1 MKINNVSIGTRLAVG
16 FGLMTAITALTG
28 LLAIFQA
35 YQLSGLTDALYDHP
49 YTVTNSMRDIR
60 GNIRMVE
67 TALADMLV
75 DPSPAKIDHMRY
87 EILDAQKNIRQL
99 FAIVNERFL
108 GNKADVAAAEDVFN
122 EWVVLLDKALAA
134 QRDNLSDAAKKAAIQ
149 EARALTTRLVRKSQ
163 VMIDFATNKAVEF
176 NDEAA
181 KQGQRATIVLIVIV
195 AAACLAGL
203 VVSRFI
209 SNSITVPLS
218 AMIARV
224 KGVARGGIGQD
235 LDYYSEDEVGDLAD
249 SFRLMRKNLL
259 SKVRIAE
266 AVAAG
271 DYSVSVD
278 TVGDEDVLGKSLAIM
293 TKSLKDAA
301 DANTRTDWIKS
312 GRNKLNAVIAGENDL
327 RSLCSNVIS
336 FLAGYMNAQ
345 IGAVY
350 ALSSDG
356 RLVLAGSYAFTKR
369 KDLADSYALGEG
381 IVGQAALEKSMISLS
396 NIPDDYIRI
405 KSSLG
410 DAHPRNIVVLPLLH
424 VGELKGVIEL
434 GSLEEFSDTKLELLQ
449 AVSETMGVALQSVDS
464 QDKLRALLEQT
475 RLQADKL
482 QAQQEELRVSNEEL
496 EQQSSALRSSEE
508 ELRQQQEEL
517 QSINEEL
524 EEKNHFL
531 ELQRAE
537 MGIKNTE
544 LNNIRKGLEIK
555 ARELELTTRYKS
567 EFLANMSH
575 ELRTPLNSLL
585 LLSRSLMENSSG
597 NLNEAQVEYSRIIHR
612 SGNDLLSL
620 INEILDLSKIE
631 AGKMTITPEDV
642 PVLSLVEAMAASFK
656 PLAEEKQLALTFHV
670 DERIPAVIQTDRQ
683 RIEQVLRNLLSN
695 AIKFSDQGSVSLSL
709 RPPTPE
715 ECVNLDG
722 LSEANA
728 LAVAVTDTG
737 VGIAAEKQQE
747 IFEAFRQVDGG
758 TDRKYGGTGLGLTIS
773 RELAKLLHGAL
784 RLQSSP
790 GQGSTFTLVIPQRL
804 DQGSADQP
812 LDATT
817 GPAQGGGEPPIP
829 VQAKFMAC
837 TAAAQPKHLA
847 DDRNGASAGPG
858 YILIIEDDP
867 AFARILMDQC
877 RSKGFGVLHAA
888 SGEEGIELAR
898 KYAVGGIVLDIR
910 LPGMNGWQVLEE
922 FKQDPELRHIPV
934 HIMSAE
940 EATLDAQKKGAV
952 GFLAKPASRE
962 NLDEALER
970 LEGFMS
976 KKVKDLLV
984 VEDNQDMRKGVL
996 SLLGDANIRIQE
1008 ADTGVRALEAMRQC
1022 RFDCVILDLGL
1033 PDMTGFELLN
1043 LIEQDKNLHI
1053 PPIIVYTGRELT
1065 REEEQALHGH
1075 AESIII
1081 KGVKS
1086 EERLIDETALFLHQ
1100 VVKAMP
1106 VKKRELIATLYDKD
1120 KALRDKVILLVDDD
1134 MRNLYALSHVL
1145 QEKGLNVLKAED
1157 GEKALEMLE
1166 ARQDVSLVL
1175 LDIMMPVMD
1184 GYETLARI
1192 RANPRLSRLPVIALT
1207 AKAMLED
1214 KERCIAAGAS
1224 DYLSK
1229 PVDLDRLLSKLRVW
1243 LYNQESGSRRT

>member
-28 LLAIFQA
+28 LLAIYQA
-35 YQLSGLTDALYDHP
+35 NELSGLTASLFKHP

-67 TALADMLV
+67 TVLADMVVEANPVRLEQMG
-75 DPSPAKIDHMRY
+75 HEML
-87 EILDAQKNIRQL
+87 EAQRDLRRL
-99 FAIVNERFL
+99 FAIVHERFL
-108 GNKADVAAAEDVFN
+108 GNKADVAAAEEVFN

-134 QRDNLSDAAKKAAIQ
+134 QRDGSGEAARKAAIQ
-149 EARALTTRLVRKSQ
+149 EARIHTALLIRKSQ
-163 VMIDFATNKAVEF
+163 AMIDFATNKAIEF
-176 NDEAA
+176 NDAA
-181 KQGQRATIVLIVIV
+181 TKQGQRATAVLIIIV
-195 AAACLAGL
+195 ALACLAGL

-209 SNSITVPLS
+209 SNSITNPLT
-218 AMIARV
+218 AMIARM
-224 KGVARGGIGQD
+224 KGVARGSIGQE
-235 LDYYSEDEVGDLAD
+235 LDYCSGDEVGDLAD
-249 SFRLMRKNLL
+249 SFRLMRTNLL
-259 SKVRIAE
+259 SKVQIAE

-271 DYSVSVD
+271 DYSVSVE
-278 TVGDEDVLGKSLAIM
+278 TVSDEDVLGKSLAIM
-293 TKSLKDAA
+293 TKSLKESAE
-301 DANTRTDWIKS
+301 ANARTDWVKS
-312 GRNKLNAVIAGENDL
+312 GRNKLNAVIAGESDL

-345 IGAVY
+345 IGAIY
-350 ALSSDG
+350 ALSPDG
-356 RLVLAGSYAFTKR
+356 RLVLTGSYAFTKR
-369 KDLADSYALGEG
+369 KDLADSYVLGQG
-381 IVGQAALEKSMISLS
+381 LVGQAALEKSMISVS
-396 NIPDDYIRI
+396 NIPEDYIRI
-405 KSSLG
+405 NSSLG

-434 GSLEEFSDTKLELLQ
+434 GSFEEFSDTKLELLQ
-449 AVSETMGVALQSVDS
+449 AVSEAMGVALESVDS
-464 QDKLRALLEQT
+464 QEKLRALLEQT

-524 EEKNHFL
+524 EEKNNFL

-597 NLNEAQVEYSRIIHR
+597 NLNEDQVEYSRIIHR
-612 SGNDLLSL
+612 SGNDLLLL

-670 DERIPAVIQTDRQ
+670 DERIPAVIRTDRQ
-683 RIEQVLRNLLSN
+683 RIEQILRNLLSN
-695 AIKFSDQGSVSLSL
+695 AIKFSDNGSVSLSL
-709 RPPTPE
+709 RPPTSE
-715 ECVNLDG
+715 EYANLDG

-773 RELAKLLHGAL
+773 RELAKLLNGAL

-804 DQGSADQP
+804 DQGSADKP
-812 LDATT
+812 LDAT
-817 GPAQGGGEPPIP
+817 GPALGGGDPPRP
-829 VQAKFMAC
+829 VQAEA
-837 TAAAQPKHLA
+837 TASAAAGQPKHLA

-858 YILIIEDDP
+858 YILIIEDDH

-877 RSKGFGVLHAA
+877 RSKGFAVLHAA

-898 KYAVGGIVLDIR
+898 KYVVGGIVLDIR

-934 HIMSAE
+934 HIMSAV

-962 NLDEALER
+962 NLDDALER

-996 SLLGDANIRIQE
+996 SLLSDANIRIQE
-1008 ADTGVRALEAMRQC
+1008 ADTGAKALEAMRQC
-1022 RFDCVILDLGL
+1022 QFDCVILDLGL

-1053 PPIIVYTGRELT
+1053 PPVIVYTGRELT

-1243 LYNQESGSRRT
+1243 LYNQESGNRRA

>member
-75 DPSPAKIDHMRY
+75 DPSPAKVDQLRHD
-87 EILDAQKNIRQL
+87 ILEAQNNSRKL
-99 FAIVNERFL
+99 FALVHERFL
-108 GNKADVAAAEDVFN
+108 GNKADVVAAEDVFN

-134 QRDNLSDAAKKAAIQ
+134 QRDNLSDATKKAAVR
-149 EARALTTRLVRKSQ
+149 EARVHTTQLIRKTQ
-163 VMIDFATNKAVEF
+163 VMIDFATNKAAQF
-176 NDEAA
+176 NNEAST
-181 KQGQRATIVLIVIV
+181 QGHRATAALVVIV
-195 AAACLAGL
+195 FIASLVGL
-203 VVSRFI
+203 IISRYI
-209 SNSITVPLS
+209 SNSITTPLT
-218 AMIARV
+218 AMITRM
-224 KGVARGGIGQD
+224 KGIARGEAGQE
-235 LDYYSEDEVGDLAD
+235 LDYSSGDEVGDLAD
-249 SFRLMRKNLL
+249 SFRLMRRNLI
-259 SKVRIAE
+259 SKVRMAE

-271 DYSVSVD
+271 DYSVSAE
-278 TVGDEDVLGKSLAIM
+278 TIGDEDVLGKSLAIM
-293 TKSLKDAA
+293 TKSLKDSA
-301 DANTRTDWIKS
+301 DANARTDWLKS
-312 GRNKLNAVIAGENDL
+312 GRNKLNAVIAGESDL
-327 RSLCSNVIS
+327 RALCSKVIS
-336 FLAGYMNAQ
+336 FLADYMNAQ
-345 IGAVY
+345 IGTVY
-350 ALSSDG
+350 TLSADD

-369 KDLADSYALGEG
+369 KDLADSYALGQG
-381 IVGQAALEKSMISLS
+381 LVGQAALEKSMMSLT
-396 NIPDDYIRI
+396 NIPEDYIRI
-405 KSSLG
+405 NSSLG
-410 DAHPRNIVVLPLLH
+410 DAHPRNIMVLPLLH
-424 VGELKGVIEL
+424 VGKLMGVIEL
-434 GSLEEFSDTKLELLQ
+434 GSFEEFSDTKLELLQ
-449 AVSETMGVALQSVDS
+449 AVSEVMGVALQSVDS
-464 QDKLRALLEQT
+464 QEKLRTLLEQT

-524 EEKNHFL
+524 EEKNNFL

-537 MGIKNTE
+537 MGIKNAE

-597 NLNEAQVEYSRIIHR
+597 NLNEDQVEYSRIIHR

-642 PVLSLVEAMAASFK
+642 SVDSLVEAMAVSFK
-656 PLAEEKQLALTFHV
+656 PLAAEKRLALTFHV
-670 DERIPAVIQTDRQ
+670 DERIPSVIHTDRQ

-695 AIKFSDQGSVSLSL
+695 AIKFSDQGSVNLTL
-709 RPPTPE
+709 RPPAPE
-715 ECVNLDG
+715 ECANLEG

-737 VGIAAEKQQE
+737 VGIAPEKQQE

-758 TDRKYGGTGLGLTIS
+758 NDRKYGGTGLGLTIS

-784 RLQSSP
+784 KLQSSP
-790 GQGSTFTLVIPQRL
+790 GQGSTFTLIIPQRL
-804 DQGSADQP
+804 DQDPTDKQ
-812 LDATT
+812 LDAA
-817 GPAQGGGEPPIP
+817 GPAQGGGEPRRP
-829 VQAKFMAC
+829 VQAEA
-837 TAAAQPKHLA
+837 TANAATAHPKHLA

-858 YILIIEDDP
+858 YILIIEDDH
-867 AFARILMDQC
+867 AFAGILMDQC
-877 RSKGFGVLHAA
+877 RSKGFSVLHAA

-922 FKQDPELRHIPV
+922 FKQAPELRHIPV

-996 SLLGDANIRIQE
+996 SLLSDANIRIQE
-1008 ADTGVRALEAMRQC
+1008 ADTGAKALEAMRQC

-1043 LIEQDKNLHI
+1043 LIEQDKNLHV

-1086 EERLIDETALFLHQ
+1086 EERLVDETALFLHQ

-1192 RANPRLSRLPVIALT
+1192 RAKPRLSRLPVIALT

-1243 LYNQESGSRRT
+1243 LYDQESGNRRP

>member
-67 TALADMLV
+67 TSLADMLV
-75 DPSPAKIDHMRY
+75 DQTPASIDHMRH

-99 FAIVNERFL
+99 FIIVHERFL
-108 GNKADVAAAEDVFN
+108 GNKADVDAAEEVFT
-122 EWVVLLDKALAA
+122 EWVTLLDKALAA

-149 EARALTTRLVRKSQ
+149 EARGHTTRLIRKTQ
-163 VMIDFATNKAVEF
+163 VMIDFATNKAIEF
-176 NDEAA
+176 NDEAT
-181 KQGQRATIVLIVIV
+181 KQGQRATVALTVIV
-195 AAACLAGL
+195 FLACLAGL

-209 SNSITVPLS
+209 SSSITTPLT

-224 KGVARGGIGQD
+224 KGVARGNIGQE
-235 LDYYSEDEVGDLAD
+235 LDYYSGDEVGDLAD

-271 DYSVSVD
+271 DYGVSVE
-278 TVGDEDVLGKSLAIM
+278 TVSDEDVLGKSLATM
-293 TKSLKDAA
+293 TKSLKDSA
-301 DANTRTDWIKS
+301 DANARTDWFKS
-312 GRNKLNAVIAGENDL
+312 GRNKLNAVIAGESDL

-345 IGAVY
+345 IGTVY

-369 KDLADSYALGEG
+369 KDLADSYALGQG
-381 IVGQAALEKSMISLS
+381 LVGQAGLEKSMISLS
-396 NIPDDYIRI
+396 NIPEDYIRI
-405 KSSLG
+405 NSSLG

-434 GSLEEFSDTKLELLQ
+434 GSFEEFSDIKLELLQ
-449 AVSETMGVALQSVDS
+449 AVSEAMGVALESVDS

-475 RLQADKL
+475 RIQADKL

-524 EEKNHFL
+524 EEKNNFL

-585 LLSRSLMENSSG
+585 LLSRSLMENSPG
-597 NLNEAQVEYSRIIHR
+597 NLSDDQVEYSRIIHR

-631 AGKMTITPEDV
+631 AGKMTITPEEV
-642 PVLSLVEAMAASFK
+642 PVDSLVETMAASFK
-656 PLAEEKQLALTFHV
+656 PLADEKQLALTFHI
-670 DERIPAVIQTDRQ
+670 DKRIPASIRTDRQ
-683 RIEQVLRNLLSN
+683 RIEQILRNLLSN

-715 ECVNLDG
+715 ECVNLEG
-722 LSEANA
+722 LSEENA

-737 VGIAAEKQQE
+737 VGIAPEKQQE

-773 RELAKLLHGAL
+773 RELAKLLNGAL
-784 RLQSSP
+784 RLKSAP
-790 GQGSTFTLVIPQRL
+790 GQGSTFTLIIPQRL
-804 DQGSADQP
+804 DQGRADEP
-812 LDATT
+812 LDTT
-817 GPAQGGGEPPIP
+817 VPALSGGETLRP
-829 VQAKFMAC
+829 VQQAEAK
-837 TAAAQPKHLA
+837 AAAPFPQSKPLP
-847 DDRNGASAGPG
+847 DDREGVPAGPG
-858 YILIIEDDP
+858 YILIIEDDQV
-867 AFARILMDQC
+867 FARILMDQC
-877 RSKGFGVLHAA
+877 RSKGFGVLHAV

-934 HIMSAE
+934 HIMSAV

-962 NLDEALER
+962 NLDDALER

-996 SLLGDANIRIQE
+996 SLLSDANIRIQE
-1008 ADTGVRALEAMRQC
+1008 ADTGAKALAAMRRC

-1033 PDMTGFELLN
+1033 PDMTGFDLLN

-1157 GEKALEMLE
+1157 GQKALEILN

-1192 RANPRLSRLPVIALT
+1192 RANPRLERLPVIALT

-1243 LYNQESGSRRT
+1243 LYNQDSGSRRP

>member
-1 MKINNVSIGTRLAVG
+1 MKINNLSIGTRLAVG

-28 LLAIFQA
+28 LLAIYQA
-35 YQLSGLTDALYDHP
+35 NELSGLTASLFNHP

-67 TALADMLV
+67 AVLADMVV
-75 DPSPAKIDHMRY
+75 DTSPAKTEQMSHEML
-87 EILDAQKNIRQL
+87 EAQRNIRKL
-99 FAIVNERFL
+99 FAIVHERFL
-108 GNKADVAAAEDVFN
+108 GNKADVVAAEDVFN
-122 EWVVLLDKALAA
+122 EWIVLLDKALAA
-134 QRDNLSDAAKKAAIQ
+134 QRDGSGEAARKAAIQ
-149 EARALTTRLVRKSQ
+149 EARIHTTLLIRKSQ
-163 VMIDFATNKAVEF
+163 VMIDFATNKAAEF
-176 NDEAA
+176 NNEAT
-181 KQGQRATIVLIVIV
+181 KQGQRATLVLIVIV
-195 AAACLAGL
+195 ALACLAGL
-203 VVSRFI
+203 LVSRYI
-209 SNSITVPLS
+209 TASITSPLT
-218 AMIARV
+218 AMIGRM
-224 KGVARGGIGQD
+224 KGIARGSIGQE
-235 LDYYSEDEVGDLAD
+235 LDYYSGDEVGDLAD
-249 SFRLMRKNLL
+249 SFRLMRTNLL

-266 AVAAG
+266 AVASG
-271 DYSVSVD
+271 DYGVRVETVS
-278 TVGDEDVLGKSLAIM
+278 DEDVLGKSLAIM
-293 TKSLKDAA
+293 TKSLKDSAESNA
-301 DANTRTDWIKS
+301 RTDWVKS
-312 GRNKLNAVIAGENDL
+312 GRNKLNAVIAGESDL

-345 IGAVY
+345 IGAIY
-350 ALSSDG
+350 ALSSDD
-356 RLVLAGSYAFTKR
+356 RLVLTGSYAFTKR
-369 KDLADSYALGEG
+369 KDLADSYALGQG
-381 IVGQAALEKSMISLS
+381 LVGQAALEKNMISLS
-396 NIPDDYIRI
+396 NIPEDYIRI
-405 KSSLG
+405 NSSLG
-410 DAHPRNIVVLPLLH
+410 DAHPRSIVVLPLLH

-434 GSLEEFSDTKLELLQ
+434 GSFEEFSDTKLELLQ
-449 AVSETMGVALQSVDS
+449 AVSEAMGVALESVDS
-464 QDKLRALLEQT
+464 QEKLRALLEKT

-524 EEKNHFL
+524 EEKNNFL

-537 MGIKNTE
+537 MGIKNNE
-544 LNNIRKGLEIK
+544 LNNIRKGLELK

-585 LLSRSLMENSSG
+585 LLSRSLMENALG
-597 NLNEAQVEYSRIIHR
+597 NLNDDQVEYSRIIHR

-642 PVLSLVEAMAASFK
+642 PVDSLVEAMAASFK
-656 PLAEEKQLALTFHV
+656 PLADEKQLALTFHV
-670 DERIPAVIQTDRQ
+670 DEQVPALIRTDRQ
-683 RIEQVLRNLLSN
+683 RIEQILRNLLSN

-709 RPPTPE
+709 RPPAPA
-715 ECVNLDG
+715 ECAGLDG
-722 LSEANA
+722 LSEENA

-737 VGIAAEKQQE
+737 VGIAPEKQQE
-747 IFEAFRQVDGG
+747 IFEAFRQVEGG

-773 RELAKLLHGAL
+773 RELAKLLNGAL
-784 RLQSSP
+784 RLQSTP
-790 GQGSTFTLVIPQRL
+790 GQGSTFTLVIPLRF
-804 DQGSADQP
+804 DQGSADRQ
-812 LDATT
+812 LGAES
-817 GPAQGGGEPPIP
+817 PAQDVEEPPKQ
-829 VQAKFMAC
+829 VQAEARGAV
-837 TAAAQPKHLA
+837 AARQVKHLA
-847 DDRNGASAGPG
+847 DDRDGASAGPG
-858 YILIIEDDP
+858 YILIIEDDQ
-867 AFARILMDQC
+867 AFARVLMDQC
-877 RSKGFGVLHAA
+877 HSKGFGVLHAV

-898 KYAVGGIVLDIR
+898 KHPVGGVVLDIR

-962 NLDEALER
+962 NLDDALER

-996 SLLGDANIRIQE
+996 SLLSDANIRIQE
-1008 ADTGVRALEAMRQC
+1008 ADTGAKALAAMRQC

-1086 EERLIDETALFLHQ
+1086 EERLVDETALFLHQ

-1106 VKKRELIATLYDKD
+1106 TKKRELIATLYDKD

-1157 GEKALEMLE
+1157 GRKALEMLE

-1184 GYETLARI
+1184 GYETLAHI
-1192 RANPRLSRLPVIALT
+1192 RANPRLTRLPVIALT

-1214 KERCIAAGAS
+1214 KERCIASGAS

-1243 LYNQESGSRRT
+1243 LYNQDSGNRRP

>member
-67 TALADMLV
+67 TSLADMLV
-75 DPSPAKIDHMRY
+75 DQTPAKIDQIRH
-87 EILDAQKNIRQL
+87 EILDAQRNIRQL

-108 GNKADVAAAEDVFN
+108 GNKADVAAAEEVFN
-122 EWVVLLDKALAA
+122 EWVILLDKALAA
-134 QRDNLSDAAKKAAIQ
+134 QRDSLSDAAKKAATQ
-149 EARALTTRLVRKSQ
+149 EARVHTIRLIRKTQ

-176 NDEAA
+176 NDEAT

-195 AAACLAGL
+195 FLACLAGF

-209 SNSITVPLS
+209 SNSITTPLT

-224 KGVARGGIGQD
+224 KGIARGNIGQE
-235 LDYYSEDEVGDLAD
+235 LDYYSDDEVGDLAD

-266 AVAAG
+266 AVASG
-271 DYSVSVD
+271 DYGVSVE
-278 TVGDEDVLGKSLAIM
+278 TVSDEDVLGKSLAIM
-293 TKSLKDAA
+293 TKSLKDSA
-301 DANTRTDWIKS
+301 DANARTDWFKS
-312 GRNKLNAVIAGENDL
+312 GRNKLNAVIAGESDL

-345 IGAVY
+345 IGTVY

-369 KDLADSYALGEG
+369 KDLADSYALGQG
-381 IVGQAALEKSMISLS
+381 LVGQAGLEKSLISLS
-396 NIPDDYIRI
+396 NIPEDYIRI
-405 KSSLG
+405 NSSLG

-434 GSLEEFSDTKLELLQ
+434 GSFEEFSDTKLEFLQ
-449 AVSETMGVALQSVDS
+449 AVSEAMGVALESVDS
-464 QDKLRALLEQT
+464 QDKQRALLEKT

-524 EEKNHFL
+524 EEKNNFL

-537 MGIKNTE
+537 MGLKNSE

-585 LLSRSLMENSSG
+585 LLSRSLMENSPG
-597 NLNEAQVEYSRIIHR
+597 NLSDDQVEYSRIIHR

-631 AGKMTITPEDV
+631 AGKMTITPEEV
-642 PVLSLVEAMAASFK
+642 PVDSLVETMAASFK
-656 PLAEEKQLALTFHV
+656 PLADEKQLALTFHI
-670 DERIPAVIQTDRQ
+670 DERIPAAIRTDRQ
-683 RIEQVLRNLLSN
+683 RIEQILRNLLSN

-709 RPPTPE
+709 RPPTLE
-715 ECVNLDG
+715 ECVNIEG
-722 LSEANA
+722 LSEENA

-737 VGIAAEKQQE
+737 VGIAPEKQQE

-773 RELAKLLHGAL
+773 RELAKLLNGAL
-784 RLQSSP
+784 RLKSAP

-804 DQGSADQP
+804 DQGSADKHP
-812 LDATT
+812 NGS
-817 GPAQGGGEPPIP
+817 GPAQDSGESPRP
-829 VQAKFMAC
+829 VQAEAR
-837 TAAAQPKHLA
+837 AAVPVPTPRPLP
-847 DDRNGASAGPG
+847 DDRNDAPAGAG
-858 YILIIEDDP
+858 YILIIEDDQ

-898 KYAVGGIVLDIR
+898 KHPVGGIVLDIR

-934 HIMSAE
+934 HIMSAV

-962 NLDEALER
+962 NLDDALER

-996 SLLGDANIRIQE
+996 SLLSDANIRIQE
-1008 ADTGVRALEAMRQC
+1008 ADTGALALAAMRQC

-1157 GEKALEMLE
+1157 GQKALEILE

-1192 RANPRLSRLPVIALT
+1192 RANPRLERLPVIALT

-1243 LYNQESGSRRT
+1243 LYNQGSGNRRP